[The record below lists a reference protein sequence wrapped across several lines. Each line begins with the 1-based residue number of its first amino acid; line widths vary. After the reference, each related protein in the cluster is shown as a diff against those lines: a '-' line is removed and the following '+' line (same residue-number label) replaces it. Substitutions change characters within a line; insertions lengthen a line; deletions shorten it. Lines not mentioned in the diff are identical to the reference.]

1 MSGDSWASDVPV
13 SLPEALNTEGPQVPM
28 FGFAFTENGLFH
40 DLNEADHEILRSPTY
55 APPVDPANTVY
66 DDGL

>member
-1 MSGDSWASDVPV
+1 MSGDAWASDVPV
-13 SLPEALNTEGPQVPM
+13 SLPDAMSSDGLHVKM

-40 DLNEADHEILRSPTY
+40 DLNEADHEILRNPTY
-55 APPVDPANTVY
+55 APPIDPSNTVY